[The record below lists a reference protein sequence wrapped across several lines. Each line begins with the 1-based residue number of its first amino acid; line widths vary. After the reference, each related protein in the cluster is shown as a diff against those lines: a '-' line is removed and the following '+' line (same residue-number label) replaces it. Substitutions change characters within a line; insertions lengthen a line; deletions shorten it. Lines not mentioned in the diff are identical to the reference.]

1 MSISRPCLL
10 FAVMTTSLLAQQDAP
25 AKDLLNSALM
35 QRAID
40 GIVAGSGAKPHL
52 GWIRLGLRDKPQGQ
66 IESGGAATHDLMI
79 SLQQAKSISPCSVPL
94 LNAQIP
100 SGVEFTMQQFH
111 PSKDKM
117 DSMPVIVP
125 AASCTDP
132 R

>member
-1 MSISRPCLL
+1 MSIFRHCLL
-10 FAVMTTSLLAQQDAP
+10 FSVVTGVLLAQQDPP

-40 GIVAGSGAKPHL
+40 GIVAGSKAKPH
-52 GWIRLGLRDKPQGQ
+52 
-66 IESGGAATHDLMI
+66 AI
-79 SLQQAKSISPCSVPL
+79 SVPQAKTSSPCSVPL

-100 SGVEFTMQQFH
+100 SGVEFAMQQFH

-117 DSMPVIVP
+117 DSMQVIVP
-125 AASCTDP
+125 APACTDS